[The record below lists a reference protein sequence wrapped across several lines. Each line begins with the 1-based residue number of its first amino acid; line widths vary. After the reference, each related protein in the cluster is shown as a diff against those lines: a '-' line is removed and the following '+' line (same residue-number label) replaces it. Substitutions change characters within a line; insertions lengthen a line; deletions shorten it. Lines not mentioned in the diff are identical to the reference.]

1 MGNAPVFAKLAY
13 VSNAVRFRKI
23 TVFFQAQVV
32 LKQLV
37 SLIGCLVACSARTS
51 VDTHTHRQTNYS
63 NPHCACTPRVS
74 KDNKRTTQTHI
85 MLLVH
90 V

>member
-51 VDTHTHRQTNYS
+51 VDTHTHTDKPTILTLTAHARQG
-63 NPHCACTPRVS
+63 
-74 KDNKRTTQTHI
+74 
-85 MLLVH
+85 LVRITRELRKH
-90 V
+90 T